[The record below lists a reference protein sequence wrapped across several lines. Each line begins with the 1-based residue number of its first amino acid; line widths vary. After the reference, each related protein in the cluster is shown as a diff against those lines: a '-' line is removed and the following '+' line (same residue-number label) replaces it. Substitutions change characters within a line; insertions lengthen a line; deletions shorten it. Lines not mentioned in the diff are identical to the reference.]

1 MINTLL
7 KIILFIHEFTA
18 ALWIGGVIIITI
30 ISPIVNKKKDLAEII
45 YPKLFSYQNT
55 ILSLAII
62 SGIPIIANILTKS
75 GIFSSY
81 FLLLILKMTLALM
94 LVFLTFISKSDYN
107 NLFFNKLS
115 KQPKKIAPFI
125 KILIVI
131 IGITIFIISALL

>member
-62 SGIPIIANILTKS
+62 SYT
-75 GIFSSY
+75 
-81 FLLLILKMTLALM
+81 
-94 LVFLTFISKSDYN
+94 DYCKYIN
-107 NLFFNKLS
+107 
-115 KQPKKIAPFI
+115 
-125 KILIVI
+125 
-131 IGITIFIISALL
+131 